1 MMCVFFFFKQKMA
14 YEMRISDWSSDVCS
28 SDLDDLARDMQA
40 VARRL
45 LICGMHVHVGLD
57 DDELRMDLMQQ
68 VAYFLPHFLA
78 LSTSSPFWRGEVTG
92 LKCNLLSVF
101 QERPPTGLP
110 ATLDRSR
117 QSQPPPYTLA
127 PPGAQN

>member
-28 SDLDDLARDMQA
+28 SDLDDLARDMQT

-68 VAYFLPHFLA
+68 IAYFLPPLLA
-78 LSTSSPFWRGEVTG
+78 LSTSSPFWPGEVTG
-92 LKCNLLSVF
+92 LKCYPLSVF
-101 QERPPTGLP
+101 TDLPRPGLP
-110 ATLDRSR
+110 ESFARFAASH
-117 QSQPPPYTLA
+117 PPLNA
-127 PPGAQN
+127 RLPPRL